1 MGKERTPKAEEYYF
15 ELVISQ
21 RLRGMN
27 ILLSFHSYLKVIS
40 WFVMSEMGM
49 QFLINHRESGVGPEL
64 WIFSEGQK

>member
-1 MGKERTPKAEEYYF
+1 
-15 ELVISQ
+15 
-21 RLRGMN
+21 MN

-49 QFLINHRESGVGPEL
+49 QFLINHCESGVGPEL